1 MSRFPRHPLAA
12 AAVHRPLPT
21 PRLLVLLAL
30 AGLPPAFSAQTA
42 VAPNPSLASVQTP
55 AATLVPAGAELR
67 IRGFAVDGQNP
78 LSDNDVSLAL
88 APFLRQPAT
97 LDNLQKAA
105 QALEARLKA
114 QGFSLHRVVLPPQ
127 TVGDTIRLSLVRFSM
142 GRVQVEGASAF
153 PTDAVRQTLPELTEG
168 GTPNLERLA
177 VQTAMANENPS
188 RQLQVALRASDQPD
202 TIDATVRVQDRRPL
216 FASASLNNTG
226 TGPSGRDR
234 FTLAAGHHNL
244 FNRDHQLL
252 VAHTTSLAQPSR
264 VRQLGLN
271 HRIPLYEWLTM
282 VDVAYTHSNV
292 VGDFGSF
299 TSTGAGRTLGVTA
312 TRHFQPSEGLR
323 RQLSLGVEDK
333 TYDPTEL
340 NGQVLTGQQM
350 RRTRP
355 LSLAYGLRGQGSRS
369 SWDTTWTLVTNL
381 PGGSGNG
388 LAAYRS
394 ESPAVTRAR
403 WSALRLR
410 GGWVGALGD
419 GGWMLSGRANAQWA
433 PTALIAGEQF
443 GLGGQSNL
451 RGAAERAMA
460 GDSGWSGSLELTSPE
475 WGLAGLRWVGFAD
488 AGGVSHHGGAASP
501 LPGSDT
507 AASLGVGLRYASGAV
522 AVTLDVGRIVKG
534 SRASLGLNPV
544 APQSGDHRV
553 HLTVNARY

>member
-1 MSRFPRHPLAA
+1 MRR
-12 AAVHRPLPT
+12 
-21 PRLLVLLAL
+21 
-30 AGLPPAFSAQTA
+30 LPPAVSAPRRQHRPRPLLWPGVLAVGLLAAVPAVSQAQT
-42 VAPNPSLASVQTP
+42 PNPP
-55 AATLVPAGAELR
+55 PGAELR
-67 IRGFAVDGQNP
+67 IRGFTVDGQNP
-78 LSDNDVSLAL
+78 LSDNEVSLTL

-127 TVGDTIRLSLVRFSM
+127 TLEDTIRLNLVRFSM
-142 GRVQVEGASAF
+142 GRVQVEGAQAF
-153 PTDAVRQTLPELTEG
+153 PEETVRQTLPELAEG

-188 RQLQVALRASDQPD
+188 RQIQVALRASEQPD
-202 TIDATVRVQDRRPL
+202 QIDATVRVQDRRPL
-216 FASASLNNTG
+216 FASVSLNNTG
-226 TGPSGRDR
+226 TESTGRDR

-252 VAHTTSLAQPSR
+252 VAYTTSLAQPGR

-271 HRIPLYEWLTM
+271 HRIPLYDRLTM

-299 TSTGAGRTLGVTA
+299 TSTGAGRTVGLTA
-312 TRHFQPSEGLR
+312 TRYFQPQGALR

-333 TYDPTEL
+333 TFDPTEL
-340 NGQVLTGQQM
+340 NGRVLTGQQL

-355 LSLAYGLRGQGSRS
+355 LFLAYGVRGQGNQS

-394 ESPAVTRAR
+394 ESPTVSRAR
-403 WSALRLR
+403 WSALRVR

-419 GGWMLSGRANAQWA
+419 GGWMLTGRAQAQWA

-443 GLGGQSNL
+443 GLGGQGSL
-451 RGAAERAMA
+451 RGAVERAMA

-488 AGGVSHHGGAASP
+488 AGGVSRRGGAA
-501 LPGSDT
+501 LARPGSDH
-507 AASLGVGLRYASGAV
+507 AASLGQGLRYASGPV
-522 AVTLDVGRIVKG
+522 AVTLDVGRVVKG
-534 SRASLGLNPV
+534 SRASLSLNPV

-553 HLTVNARY
+553 HLSVNARY